1 MSDNFLKIVK
11 VQNSDGTYSDAIN
24 RVTDGDY
31 VTCYNGNDLNT
42 NLRNIF
48 STASGNMT
56 NTSDIKDNIITFT
69 SADTSSPSN
78 FLSVDVF
85 TTGSKSSVLFNNIS
99 KMSSNIR
106 FLNNNKLDKTGDA
119 KSNTVT
125 FISDDTQS
133 PNNFLSMNVLSSGS
147 TIASLFNS
155 MSKMASNIRFLNNN
169 RVDNRYITKSND
181 GILVHDLPN
190 NNSNGIK
197 IFTDGSVN
205 IANSI
210 TSNKDLN
217 LILPVGDSSG
227 SIKLVIDGTSND
239 GILTSCRVKNNLQDG
254 ALLLNNTGAFGLYSY
269 TNSKWLMYMN
279 SDGQVYGP
287 DTFASSIKT
296 LSAIGTGGKTAYNDT
311 QHDGVWLTTDG
322 EIHLTAG
329 ATSGGG
335 IGFHYNR
342 SANVTVS
349 LSETSQ
355 GKLTCTGGI
364 FANGVLC
371 TGGKTAWN
379 DTEHSGIYIAAGGEI
394 HISKTSGGGGLIGF
408 HFNGSAS
415 STTTLNE
422 TDSGVLTCTAADF
435 KCNGNI
441 SFLDYTG
448 TLRRPVASALA
459 DGNRVGYLSAA
470 NLQSLTVSGQW
481 GTTGTQ
487 YVAKTISLSGSDIRL
502 KNNIK
507 NCEIKSALDIINQ
520 IKMRSFDWLQT
531 KEHQKIGFV
540 ADELEELDSK
550 LAIGGGYEED
560 GTMNIKSV
568 DTFYL
573 LGYLTKA
580 IQELSKKVE
589 ELQQER

>member
-24 RVTDGDY
+24 IVTDGDY
-31 VTCYNGNDLNT
+31 VTCYNGRDLNT
-42 NLRNIF
+42 NLRTLF
-48 STASGNMT
+48 SAEGSSMT
-56 NTSDIKDNIITFT
+56 NTSDIKDNVITFT
-69 SADTSSPSN
+69 SADASSPSN

-119 KSNTVT
+119 KSNVVT

-133 PNNFLSMNVLSSGS
+133 PSNFLSMNVLSSGS

-181 GILVHDLPN
+181 GILVHDLPS

-239 GILTSCRVKNNLQDG
+239 GILTSCRIKNTLQDG

-269 TNSKWLMYMN
+269 TNSKWILYMN
-279 SDGQVYGP
+279 PNGQIYGP
-287 DTFASSIKT
+287 DIFSSSLKT
-296 LSAIGTGGKTAYNDT
+296 TGAIGTGGKTAFNDT
-311 QHDGVWLTTDG
+311 EHDGVWLTTDG
-322 EIHLTAG
+322 KIHLTAG

-342 SANVTVS
+342 SANVTVA
-349 LSETSQ
+349 LNELVQ
-355 GKLTCTGGI
+355 GTIVCNGAFGTGGR
-364 FANGVLC
+364 
-371 TGGKTAWN
+371 TAWN
-379 DTEHSGIYIAAGGEI
+379 DTVNTGCLLTGGGEI
-394 HISKTSGGGGLIGF
+394 HLSQGNTRGGTIAFHFGLSQSVTSGIYE
-408 HFNGSAS
+408 SAA
-415 STTTLNE
+415 
-422 TDSGVLTCTAADF
+422 GVIRCTATDF
-435 KCNGNI
+435 RCDGNI
-441 SFLDYTG
+441 NFLDYTG
-448 TLRRPVASALA
+448 TLRRPIASAVS
-459 DGNRVGYLSAA
+459 DGGRVGWIQTLKDS
-470 NLQSLTVSGQW
+470 NNHPVLRVSGQYGTA
-481 GTTGTQ
+481 GTTYNTYDFVSTQ
-487 YVAKTISLSGSDIRL
+487 TISDIRL
-502 KNNIK
+502 KKNIK
-507 NCEIKSALDIINQ
+507 SCEVNSALDIINKIQ
-520 IKMRSFDWLQT
+520 LHSFDWLST
-531 KEHQKIGFV
+531 NNHQKIGFI
-540 ADELEELDSK
+540 ADELEKIDPK
-550 LAIGGGYEED
+550 LSMGGETEKD
-560 GTMNIKSV
+560 GTINYKSV

-580 IQELSKKVE
+580 IQELSQKVE

>member
-24 RVTDGDY
+24 IVTDGDY
-31 VTCYNGNDLNT
+31 VTCYNGRDLNT
-42 NLRNIF
+42 NLRTLF
-48 STASGNMT
+48 SAEGSSMT
-56 NTSDIKDNIITFT
+56 NTSDIKDNVITFT

-119 KSNTVT
+119 KSNVVT

-133 PNNFLSMNVLSSGS
+133 PSNFLSMNVLSSGS

-169 RVDNRYITKSND
+169 RVDNKYITKSND

-239 GILTSCRVKNNLQDG
+239 GILTSCRIKNNLQDG

-269 TNSKWLMYMN
+269 TNSKWILYMN
-279 SDGQVYGP
+279 PNGEIYCP
-287 DTFASSIKT
+287 NTFASTIKT
-296 LSAIGTGGKTAYNDT
+296 VGPIGTGGKTAYNDT

-322 EIHLTAG
+322 KIHLTAG
-329 ATSGGG
+329 ESSGGG
-335 IGFHYNR
+335 IGFHFNR
-342 SANVTVS
+342 SASVTTA
-349 LSETSQ
+349 LTETSP
-355 GKLTCTGGI
+355 GKLTCSGGL
-364 FANGVLC
+364 FAGGVLC
-371 TGGKTAWN
+371 TGGKTLWN
-379 DTEHSGIYIAAGGEI
+379 DTEHSGTYISTGGEI
-394 HISKTSGGGGLIGF
+394 HISKLSGGGGLIGF

-422 TDSGVLTCTAADF
+422 AESGVLTCSSRF
-435 KCNGNI
+435 KSTGWSGGSATPINSANGDGSRI
-441 SFLDYTG
+441 GYMSTRSKDSSSG
-448 TLRRPVASALA
+448 TLSI
-459 DGNRVGYLSAA
+459 
-470 NLQSLTVSGQW
+470 TGQW
-481 GTTGTQ
+481 GVTNGT
-487 YVAKTISLSGSDIRL
+487 YKEGTITAAFSDIRL
-502 KNNIK
+502 KKNIK
-507 NCEIKSALDIINQ
+507 ECEIKSALNIINK
-520 IKMRSFDWLQT
+520 IKMHSFDWIDT
-531 KEHQKIGFV
+531 NKHQKIGFI
-540 ADELEELDSK
+540 ADELEKIDKK
-550 LAIGGGYEED
+550 LSIGGGYETDEI
-560 GTMNIKSV
+560 MSIKSV

-580 IQELSKKVE
+580 IQELSQKVK